1 MAQATVAPAMCGSAR
16 QRNRRTMLRARK
28 WARVTQAR
36 GRAQALGSGHC
47 GAQGT
52 GAGPGCS
59 ALEGLRGMWMV

>member
-1 MAQATVAPAMCGSAR
+1 MDQAQGTAMGSGHTGAR
-16 QRNRRTMLRARK
+16 Q
-28 WARVTQAR
+28 
-36 GRAQALGSGHC
+36 GSGHC